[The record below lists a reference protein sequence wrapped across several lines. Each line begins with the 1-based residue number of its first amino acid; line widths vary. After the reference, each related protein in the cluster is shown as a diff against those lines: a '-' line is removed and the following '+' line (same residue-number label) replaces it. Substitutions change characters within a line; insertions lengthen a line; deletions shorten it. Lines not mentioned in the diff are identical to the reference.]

1 MKKITV
7 TVPKSVEDAIEAELG
22 YGEHK
27 TEWIRDA
34 ILLRF
39 IVDNADDLIRNHV
52 DQIDEFEV
60 DWIEGVDAR

>member
-1 MKKITV
+1 MEKITV
-7 TVPKSVEDAIEAELG
+7 TVPQTVEDAIEAELG

-39 IVDNADDLIRNHV
+39 IVDNADDLIADHAG
-52 DQIDEFEV
+52 QIDAFDV
-60 DWIEGVDAR
+60 DWIEGSNPQ